1 MPEISKIVDTG
12 DVISITQLV
21 NVLGIR
27 ATCKATVASAGGPS
41 QDNSNVR
48 IHEIEADYYIT
59 VDRGYA
65 GII

>member
-1 MPEISKIVDTG
+1 MPDNNKTIDTG
-12 DVISITQLV
+12 EVITTTSIA

-41 QDNSNVR
+41 QDSSDVR
-48 IHEIEADYYIT
+48 IYEIEADYYTI
-59 VDRGYA
+59 VDRGYS